1 MVPKISFRD
10 IFKKGGEFTNPASS
24 RNSLDENHQQTNVS
38 ILTDTLDQDTKC
50 NEQLS
55 VAKSIEDL
63 LRANQYVNC
72 SKRNGDFNY

>member
-55 VAKSIEDL
+55 VA
-63 LRANQYVNC
+63 
-72 SKRNGDFNY
+72 